1 MTDCSCSHHPSDS
14 SGFVSGLMV
23 GVIVGAA
30 AAHFLN
36 NTERGREILDNIK
49 ENAGDALKEVVEN
62 PALAEKMKDLEK
74 TVAEARK
81 TINSAAERVA
91 EATEPAEADTSAA
104 PKKNFFKSLGRSLGK

>member
-1 MTDCSCSHHPSDS
+1 MTDCTCSHHPSDS

-23 GVIVGAA
+23 GVVIGAA

-49 ENAGDALKEVVEN
+49 ENAGDALKEIAEN

-81 TINSAAERVA
+81 TINVAAERVA
-91 EATEPAEADTSAA
+91 EATEPAEADASAA